1 MKSLTNAAAC
11 LFETGHESDI
21 AIECGTR
28 RISYGELRQTV
39 ARAAGAWQRSGLAAG
54 DRVVVFG
61 PDSIEWVEAYLG
73 AIWAGG
79 VGIGVNSHLGIEEL
93 APILLESGVRF
104 IWTTAELAP
113 ALVALSDRL
122 PQPLVIA
129 AAGLGCVDWMEACA
143 AATAIPPLPR
153 APHEM
158 ALWIGTSGTTGTP
171 KGVVHS
177 HSVTAPCAAF
187 AREILGAGP
196 QDRLY
201 ATSKLFFAYAL
212 ANSLFAGLRLGATV
226 ILDPE
231 WPTAE
236 RVLKMVKTHRPTILF
251 CVPTLYHKMLQ
262 GGIAHQLAGRGI
274 RHYISAGEGLPPKL
288 RADWQR
294 ATELAPI
301 SCYGTSETLCLML
314 YCDNDSGR
322 LTPTPL
328 TELRYDKL
336 PPELPQRLWVRH
348 PAVARGYWQ
357 RPKEQADGFHE
368 GWFSPG
374 DMFLRHDGWLEF
386 TGRNDDMLKIAGQ
399 WVSTQWVEQAL
410 RLACG
415 DSVQALA
422 AVGVKS
428 DDGLTAI
435 AAFLVATPNQEVAAR
450 SSLSSGIAG
459 LPGHKRPRW
468 VHWVEA
474 LPLTATGKLQRAKL
488 GALHEQQR
496 EAALLTS

>member
-1 MKSLTNAAAC
+1 MEPLTNAAAC
-11 LFETGHESDI
+11 LFEIGREHDI
-21 AIECGTR
+21 ALECGSR
-28 RISYGELRQTV
+28 SISYGELKQAV
-39 ARAAGAWQRSGLAAG
+39 ARSAGAWRRNGLVTG
-54 DRVVVFG
+54 DRVVIFA
-61 PDSIEWVEAYLG
+61 PDGIEWVEAYLG

-79 VGIGVNSHLGIEEL
+79 VSIGVNPNLSVDEL

-104 IWTTAELAP
+104 VWTSANLTP
-113 ALVALSDRL
+113 ALVALVGSL
-122 PQPLVIA
+122 AQPLVIVG
-129 AAGLGCVDWMEACA
+129 AGPGCIDWISSCA
-143 AATAIPPLPR
+143 AASALPPLPC
-153 APHEM
+153 AAHDM

-171 KGVVHS
+171 KGVRHS
-177 HSVTAPCAAF
+177 HSVTASCAAF
-187 AREILGAGP
+187 ARDILGAGP

-236 RVLKMVKTHRPTILF
+236 RVLQMVEMHRPTILF

-262 GGIAHQLAGRGI
+262 SGIAPQLAGRGI
-274 RHYISAGEGLPPKL
+274 RHCISAGEALPPTL
-288 RADWQR
+288 RLGWQK
-294 ATELAPI
+294 AMGLAPI
-301 SCYGTSETLCLML
+301 SGYGTSETLCLML
-314 YCDNDSGR
+314 YCDNDNGR
-322 LTPTPL
+322 LKPTPL
-328 TELRYDKL
+328 TELRYEKL
-336 PPELPQRLWVRH
+336 PPDLPQRLWVRH

-357 RPKEQADGFHE
+357 RPQEEADGFHE

-410 RLACG
+410 LSACG
-415 DSVQALA
+415 NSVQALA
-422 AVGVKS
+422 AIAVKS

-435 AAFLVATPNQEVAAR
+435 AAFLVATPKQESAAR
-450 SSLSSGIAG
+450 ASLASGIAG
-459 LPGHKRPRW
+459 LPRHKRPRW
-468 VHWVEA
+468 VHWVET
-474 LPLTATGKLQRAKL
+474 LPLTATGKLQRGRL

-496 EAALLTS
+496 KAALPTS